1 MPKSKPPPVEPPPP
15 YSLHGVDVPGRTL
28 SSTTLTAVMISF
40 HPDDA
45 AEAARLAGLV
55 QEKAGGR
62 TVTYEIR

>member
-28 SSTTLTAVMISF
+28 SSTTLTTVVISF

-45 AEAARLAGLV
+45 DDAAALAGLV
-55 QEKAGGR
+55 QEKAIGR

>member
-28 SSTTLTAVMISF
+28 SSTTLSTVMISF

-45 AEAARLAGLV
+45 AEAERIVALV
-55 QEKAGGR
+55 RASAIGR
-62 TVTYEIR
+62 TVAYEIR

>member
-1 MPKSKPPPVEPPPP
+1 
-15 YSLHGVDVPGRTL
+15 VDVPGRTL
-28 SSTTLTAVMISF
+28 SSTTLTAVIISF

-45 AEAARLAGLV
+45 AEAERLAGLV